1 MNLAFN
7 VMNLVLKSDE
17 FGFKMMNFAALHGLR
32 RDGGP
37 LPRAGKRL
45 LIYQAPACSTDLTG
59 RPKRKLLQHV
69 TTGRTSITTALDK
82 GTSGYDEFCTKSDQL
97 YINYGDFCINDD
109 EFCIKNDK
117 ERDEMIKQV

>member
-45 LIYQAPACSTDLTG
+45 LIYQAPACSTDLLTILAADLSSAG
-59 RPKRKLLQHV
+59 MF
-69 TTGRTSITTALDK
+69 
-82 GTSGYDEFCTKSDQL
+82 Y
-97 YINYGDFCINDD
+97 
-109 EFCIKNDK
+109 
-117 ERDEMIKQV
+117 